1 MRKALLLA
9 AVVTLFLTTPVKA
22 QQRPTREELLE
33 MPTAV
38 IILNDGEQLVI
49 RGEFRVEGGLV
60 LFYLDQGSHPVYS
73 SISTEMVDFEATK
86 SANEHLRRERERQQR
101 YYRLIEE
108 RRRRLLEE
116 VQNRPVLINTQAG
129 VTVTEEQKPE
139 AGQAQVIQEFP
150 PYEMN
155 RLAAEPEAWWR
166 DEAARLFATLD
177 ISNARMADLEQ
188 RQDALVLAIN
198 RARTEDQAKPLQEE
212 LAQVR
217 QGLLSERERA
227 RLVGN
232 RLTDL
237 SIAAEELGKPLD
249 WLLPAGGSAVIDEDM
264 DSPNTG
270 GGESPEDQE
279 IPSYSVDELRE
290 VEDAWWSRERSRLE
304 EIINFSGNRL
314 AALRERYN
322 QVVAERDG
330 EENEVRR
337 TQLNRQL
344 AALETSITSENA
356 RLAAARSAS
365 DELTRIARELGK
377 EEALGLMT
385 ER

>member
-1 MRKALLLA
+1 MRKALML
-9 AVVTLFLTTPVKA
+9 AVVVLLLLTSPTAA
-22 QQRPTREELLE
+22 QQRPTREELLQ

-49 RGEFRVEGGLV
+49 RGEYWISGGLV
-60 LFYLDQGSHPVYS
+60 LFYLDQGSHPVYA
-73 SISTEMVDFEATK
+73 SISVDLVDLDATD

-116 VQNRPVLINTQAG
+116 VQNRPVVFNTQTG
-129 VTVTEEQKPE
+129 VTIADAQQPE
-139 AGQAQVIQEFP
+139 ADRDQVIQQFP
-150 PYEMN
+150 PYDLN
-155 RLAAEPEAWWR
+155 RLNAEPEAWWR
-166 DEAARLFATLD
+166 DEAARLFAALD
-177 ISNARMADLEQ
+177 VSNSRLADLDR

-198 RARTEDQAKPLQEE
+198 RARTEDEAKPLQEE

-217 QGLLSERERA
+217 QDMLAERERA

-237 SIAAEELGKPLD
+237 SIAIEELGKPID
-249 WLLPAGGSAVIDEDM
+249 WLLPSEGSVIDEDR
-264 DSPNTG
+264 DPSASG
-270 GGESPEDQE
+270 SSESPEDRE
-279 IPSYSVDELRE
+279 IPTYSIDDLIE
-290 VEDAWWSRERSRLE
+290 VEDAWWSRERRRLE
-304 EIINFSGNRL
+304 EIIDFSRNRL

-322 QVVAERDG
+322 QVVAERDA
-330 EENEVRR
+330 EELEPRII
-337 TQLNRQL
+337 QLNRQL
-344 AALETSITSENA
+344 EALETSITGENE
-356 RLAAARSAS
+356 RLAAARTAS
-365 DELTRIARELGK
+365 EELTRIARELGK